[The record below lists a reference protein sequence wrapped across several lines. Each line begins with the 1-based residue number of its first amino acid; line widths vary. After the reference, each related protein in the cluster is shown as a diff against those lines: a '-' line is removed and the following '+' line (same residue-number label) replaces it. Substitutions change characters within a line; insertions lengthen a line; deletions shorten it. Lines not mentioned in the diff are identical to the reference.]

1 MTDVWKDPEIID
13 FVRWLKVQGFR
24 NVRLFISSRQSLL
37 LSVQCQRLKSYEY
50 GNTGIYFVEAS
61 WEESYCCAYRLTEIR
76 HFIF

>member
-50 GNTGIYFVEAS
+50 GNTGIYLS
-61 WEESYCCAYRLTEIR
+61 LI
-76 HFIF
+76 HI